1 MEPAVGENRGVD
13 AAGELA
19 QLLERVGQFLGRRLE
34 QRARAGG
41 VVLELRLR
49 EAEGDRH
56 RDQPLLRAVVE
67 VPLEAPALF
76 VACLDE
82 PLPRRAELLLL
93 ALSQVTS
100 TPVMRNSVRSSSVG
114 SGVHDHA
121 TRSRRPSRVTQVLS
135 FSRSTAPATTRSMRR
150 RTSSASSGATYRS
163 QRGRRPSPSS
173 RSRAPPRRPGS
184 RGGRRHDAGLVDE
197 AEHARCVVRDR
208 VQEVALALGGAVPLL

>member
-19 QLLERVGQFLGRRLE
+19 QLLERVGQFLCRRLE

-49 EAEGDRH
+49 EAEETTSRPAAAARRH
-56 RDQPLLRAVVE
+56 GGSARGACALRR
-67 VPLEAPALF
+67 
-76 VACLDE
+76 
-82 PLPRRAELLLL
+82 LPRRA
-93 ALSQVTS
+93 AAATRGRSSSWRFRRVTS

-163 QRGRRPSPSS
+163 RRGRRPSPSS
-173 RSRAPPRRPGS
+173 RSRAPPRGPV